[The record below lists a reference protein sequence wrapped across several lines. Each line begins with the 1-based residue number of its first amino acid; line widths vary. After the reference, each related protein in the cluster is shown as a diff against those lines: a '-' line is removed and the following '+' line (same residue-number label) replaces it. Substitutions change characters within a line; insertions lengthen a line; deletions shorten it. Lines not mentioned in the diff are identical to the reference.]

1 MPALVS
7 AERNESSVVGSACA
21 GAATITAVAT
31 PIKVTVRLRFALF
44 TGTTL
49 VYSGHIDNT
58 VV

>member
-1 MPALVS
+1 LVS
-7 AERNESSVVGSACA
+7 AERNELSVVGSACT

-31 PIKVTVRLRFALF
+31 PTKVTVRLRFALF

-58 VV
+58 VI